1 MESGEKYKPIGTKVS
16 PEAWRALNVVAESL
30 DVKIYNL
37 LQVVLNAFLKTFA
50 TDDVQSDY
58 VKKVVRDFL
67 DVQKAKDGFC
77 LCAPQTTKNEL
88 QASKCLVFVEKKDK
102 KLPEV
107 LLVRSGADD
116 LTLIGNEDAIL
127 TEFLQAFSPSTLS
140 LLKRI
145 KDEEKQRTLTGA
157 LKYAVAEAT
166 PHAETISDEVRS
178 LFAENRYFEKTPN
191 ANVSRMKE
199 AVVNVDDLC
208 PTKRTR
214 RRKAE
219 LVNFE
224 QDERRV
230 SSDIYE
236 REDFVPCP
244 LEADFDAETEN

>member
-1 MESGEKYKPIGTKVS
+1 MESGKKYKPIGTKVS

-50 TDDVQSDY
+50 TDDIQSDY

-77 LCAPQTTKNEL
+77 LCSTFTGDKL
-88 QASKCLVFVEKKDK
+88 QASKCLAFIEKQDT

-116 LTLIGNEDAIL
+116 LTLIANEDAIL

-140 LLKRI
+140 LLERI
-145 KDEEKQRTLTGA
+145 KDKEKQLTLTGA

-166 PHAETISDEVRS
+166 PGVETISDEVRS

-244 LEADFDAETEN
+244 LEADFDAETEND

>member
-1 MESGEKYKPIGTKVS
+1 MDQTQKVLNTKVN
-16 PEAWRALNVVAESL
+16 ARAYVQLLAIAKAANIT
-30 DVKIYNL
+30 IYNL
-37 LQVVLNAFLKTFA
+37 LQVILDAFLKTFA

-140 LLKRI
+140 LLERI

-178 LFAENRYFEKTPN
+178 LFAENRYVEKTPN

-199 AVVNVDDLC
+199 AVVNMDDLC
-208 PTKRTR
+208 PKKRRWQRTPDSFYSETDPV
-214 RRKAE
+214 RK
-219 LVNFE
+219 
-224 QDERRV
+224 

-236 REDFVPCP
+236 REDFVPCS